1 MKIRL
6 LAKMPALVQ
15 PGSYILPGVP
25 RSERPSVSL
34 ALLRRRGALPSLLLL
49 VRRTSASPE
58 PALLAVPAVPSCSS
72 GPTVPARSPGAM
84 APRRRTMSPIA
95 PTTGQP
101 ARRKGTNGT
110 TGRLTIM
117 EQVFGPGAGKTR
129 ERQREA
135 ERGRERGKE

>member
-49 VRRTSASPE
+49 VRRTSVKGS
-58 PALLAVPAVPSCSS
+58 
-72 GPTVPARSPGAM
+72 RSPLLLV
-84 APRRRTMSPIA
+84 RRTA
-95 PTTGQP
+95 GGA
-101 ARRKGTNGT
+101 AR
-110 TGRLTIM
+110 
-117 EQVFGPGAGKTR
+117 
-129 ERQREA
+129 
-135 ERGRERGKE
+135 